1 MEETSNGNQNQTTNN
16 IDDDMSENED
26 WHGDFDVEIVLENQN
41 ILQRLKHNDP
51 AITHLYIDLNCHY
64 HGQDGECFFNS
75 IDWKVDGGCITNNTH
90 LKKLLMRYI
99 GTPLGR
105 DDSQN
110 YILGEQGNK
119 LPTKQQL
126 QDFFSCIYRNRSIT
140 QLEIGD
146 ITYNSMSITDEFG
159 GSLFEGLRGHPSIK
173 RLDITNTKIGDIL
186 VSVLGG
192 LLKHPRSQLKILRLR
207 YSSLYDGGLK
217 LLSNALL
224 LNNTLKS
231 LCLTGSSDITSAGW
245 RALSTVLQ
253 HNCNLTELEL
263 CHTGINNETA
273 NILGRAIRNSSLKRL
288 DLAYNKSINIV
299 GCQTL
304 LEQLSQISLVH
315 LGLRENRINNES
327 LSVLANISTLNSLD
341 LSGITSITP
350 TGWQSLF
357 NSLQT
362 SNTKLKKLSIS
373 GNEIGNR
380 GSEALSN
387 LLRSTGT
394 LKELDM
400 SGMAPSAGPNVTS
413 QGWRTL
419 FSLLQDSNLD
429 ISTLYLD
436 SNRIDNEGM
445 QLLVGILSGM
455 RSLRYLNLRSNL
467 LVTPNGWQSFAQL
480 LQSPNCTLERLELT
494 DNNVNDDTVVSFS
507 NALAHNKILRR
518 LICDDC
524 YDEDN
529 NELIIE
535 RGYEAVSALVCNE
548 TSIMDTYN
556 SNHTFQYFYCEYS
569 SDFPHDLN
577 DYLELNQ
584 NEDKAEVAR
593 QKILQTHFSDASN
606 IQELLDMELEVM
618 PTAIAWVGKSARV
631 CWSGTSVSGLSLLY
645 NLMRRLPDLFDSG
658 AARKKRKRV

>member
-64 HGQDGECFFNS
+64 HYHGQDGECFFNS

-90 LKKLLMRYI
+90 LKKLLIRYI

-186 VSVLGG
+186 VGVLGE

-273 NILGRAIRNSSLKRL
+273 NILGRAIRNSSLKKL

-299 GCQTL
+299 GCQEL

-419 FSLLQDSNLD
+419 FSSLQDSNLD

-455 RSLRYLNLRSNL
+455 SSLKCLELGYNRQ
-467 LVTPNGWQSFAQL
+467 VTPTGWQAL
-480 LQSPNCTLERLELT
+480 TVYLQSPNFALEQLGLHQNNINDDIVIAFASVLAQNNTLERL
-494 DNNVNDDTVVSFS
+494 
-507 NALAHNKILRR
+507 ALH
-518 LICDDC
+518 DC
-524 YDEDN
+524 FGEDN
-529 NELIIE
+529 NESITE
-535 RGYEAVSALVCNE
+535 RGWGAVSTLLCNK

-556 SNHTFQYFYCEYS
+556 SNHTLYRLSEYL
-569 SDFPHDLN
+569 PHDLES
-577 DYLELNQ
+577 YLELNK
-584 NEDKAEVAR
+584 NKDKKEVAR
-593 QKILQTHFSDASN
+593 RRF
-606 IQELLDMELEVM
+606 
-618 PTAIAWVGKSARV
+618 
-631 CWSGTSVSGLSLLY
+631 Y
-645 NLMRRLPDLFDSG
+645 NLTSQLKMVIHQRFKSCSILN
-658 AARKKRKRV
+658 